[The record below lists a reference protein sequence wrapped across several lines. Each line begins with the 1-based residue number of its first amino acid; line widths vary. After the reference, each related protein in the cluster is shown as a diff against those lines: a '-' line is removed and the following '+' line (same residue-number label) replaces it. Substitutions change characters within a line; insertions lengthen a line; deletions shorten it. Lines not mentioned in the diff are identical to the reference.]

1 MKRAQDLPQNALVTR
16 ESPFLVIS
24 LVYHM
29 ALQKATKSALQFGY
43 KFVTDDYL
51 SRKWAAS
58 SLRFKLVWYWSR
70 SLASLATISII

>member
-1 MKRAQDLPQNALVTR
+1 MSQVQDLPQNALVTN
-16 ESPFLVIS
+16 ESPFLMIS
-24 LVYHM
+24 LVYH
-29 ALQKATKSALQFGY
+29 KASQNAIKSALQFGY

-70 SLASLATISII
+70 SLASFATVSII